1 MAKNYSK
8 ENSCK
13 SIQKEIDS
21 LNYGLNPSEN
31 SIQFILNF
39 SKSLRTKTSKKVGTF
54 FLNLN

>member
-8 ENSCK
+8 ENSPK
-13 SIQKEIDS
+13 YIQKEIN
-21 LNYGLNPSEN
+21 LINYGLNPSEN
-31 SIQFILNF
+31 SIQFILNY